1 MKAEKNSSK
10 FVKGTKKKGRKA
22 MKKFGTKKIISIL
35 LAVAVVAITMVI
47 LISAK
52 PQKSIAAIN
61 VTPASNV
68 SKGTVAYLCEAV
80 TGSSGG
86 GISCRIPMKVNTGDT
101 TYCYNTFCMRKG
113 ASLSQTTGYIDTD
126 IYLYEI
132 KDINGNVTTSAVH
145 WIFDNI
151 YLDYDGGGVFSN
163 TGVTPNA
170 EELEYY
176 RQNLTDIVCLYY
188 KNKGKTYDRSEVY
201 NSIKNLSEGRI
212 FRAQQIAIW
221 RFVNSK
227 ATSEALANSSLNT
240 GVQKDIYYALTTIA
254 ETKLV
259 EGYISP
265 NSDVNTRIPT
275 INTANAKLNTANSL
289 IGPFTISN
297 NNNLFSKELVTTL
310 IVNNGDTI
318 LKNSKIVD
326 KDGNEIANFNG
337 TLYNS
342 NKLYDGEFY
351 IKLIDCEQIFE
362 NENLKVDINVDFNL
376 NGYTTIGKYWT
387 KDDGWQPLATLQRQP
402 VSLNYNLPIT
412 RNATDL
418 DLALK
423 KTIRSVES
431 VSGNNKTY
439 IRLEKID
446 TTPLDNGETDALY
459 SMQKSPVDVEVGD
472 IVTYE
477 IKVYNESTKIDAA
490 AIEIVDYL
498 PEGLELANDLDD
510 CVWTNSEEISY
521 EYKKD
526 KKSIIITYGNT
537 GTGNNPGVI
546 QKYTINGGSEK
557 LYGRSVFVK
566 CRVVEGATDILTN
579 TAEITAYGY
588 INENGEYKTAVY
600 GQDENTYINDRD
612 SVVANWNSPNGKTMG
627 YTEEYAYAI
636 KNPNSVVDRVSYAW
650 RNYADAQQDWVKDG
664 GFHNFTGQQDDDDF
678 EKLRVKQPDI
688 ALRKFIVSVKNDVD
702 GETVYEGR
710 TGRLY
715 GYNTSLINMGASSDA
730 MYLMKKV
737 PVTVKIGDT
746 VTYAIRIF
754 NEGEILAKASKV
766 VDYLPEGVTFKAAY
780 LQLEDNSEKL
790 ELSDT
795 ATASKPGT
803 VEYVEDSKMINLT
816 YSGSLLNSY
825 NSEQDTLDY
834 YTFYI
839 ECTVDGDAKGTLTNV
854 AEIMEYELA
863 NGITIDTDIDSAS
876 GNWEFSAL
884 DKELDKELYKTD
896 GESRKF
902 EEWIDYSSNSREIP
916 DEYDDWIGQEDDDD
930 FEKIVVEYQYM
941 DLALRKNIASVQK
954 EDGTVIDFN
963 NDYSEEYDANIDTR
977 IEKRKPTIINASW
990 ENFDSPIKGCTTLE
1004 YYHAKD
1010 AVTIQK
1016 GDKIIYNITV
1026 YNEGT
1031 LAATN
1036 IEIGDYL
1043 PVGLKLAEN
1052 SSINASSG
1060 WEYTTGYGVDDLEDN
1075 GFIAIETVVK
1085 NNEFNAVLDKINL
1098 ENKNV
1103 DCISVP
1109 VELEVTDEAV
1119 VNKYFTNR
1127 AEIKSAV
1134 ALDDNGNRLSGVK
1147 DIDSDYNSIFLE
1159 LYTMLLVDLD
1169 VKDYFDKYYENYNY
1183 TGIDGVE
1190 KTYFPGVEDDD
1201 DFETIYLYQPI
1212 DNKYN
1217 LKLIK
1222 VDALT
1227 GETLDGIKFEIT
1239 GTISGS
1245 DTPIT
1250 ADDIEIDKK
1259 EYTTG
1264 AVTSSVEFNGKTY
1277 TNGIIEI
1284 NNIKID
1290 SPRDHLF
1297 KFEEKEFPE
1306 GMHYNSVDGW
1316 FSVEFKTDENGN
1328 VTPNKIYDI
1337 TSGEILETY
1346 IDNDTNT
1353 VIVLIPNE
1361 KVLGK
1366 YSLNIQKV
1374 DKEDAPIDLPAVFI
1388 IEYPDGTKHKMET
1401 ENGVIEIVKDLEFT
1415 EPGEDKYIV
1424 TEEIAPEG
1432 YVKDTS
1438 PITITVEKYFDEA
1451 TNKFE
1456 VRILNS
1462 KITNA
1467 AGKEYR
1473 YFEDGDSTFVVE
1485 VPNIPI
1491 TGEYNIR
1498 IRKVDYDNPDKVLE
1512 GVTFTIV
1519 TPLGARE
1526 VVTGADGYTEP
1537 VTIPIGTTKFTSVYS
1552 ADQIQI
1558 TENSLGQYE
1567 DIYNKVVDVI
1577 PVYVHKGIMDSKY
1590 VSRRVIL
1597 PTTKVTLDDG
1607 TQVNISL
1614 ELGDNTVTITVPN
1627 KEIKYP
1633 DLSLEKFITAVT
1645 TGEET
1650 KEITDREPVFKK
1662 DNTVTNG
1669 DGYIYTPKYE
1679 KLAPVQVNYN
1689 DIVTYTLRVYNEGEI
1704 DAYAAEIIDDIPEG
1718 VEFVPYTVGD
1728 GSVNDTYRW
1737 VMYKVVTDAE
1747 IALLPAGTEVKELN
1761 GKTQNGVTVYD
1772 KCVVTNDPAE
1782 ADYAVTDYLSIEQ
1795 GKARMDETTSE
1806 NPNLLKAFEPT
1817 TQEKLEKGPDSRD
1830 VKIQFKVTHKPTTKE
1845 EADNTIINHAQI
1857 SKDTDKNGIDITDRD
1872 STENVWTDGEDD
1884 QDREKIKVNYFD
1896 LAEVKWVSEAIIIED
1911 GVERVEKGNV
1921 LEELQNQYDHR
1932 LIYAMYPDTIGQ
1944 YTDLE
1949 PVVKVDIPESKIDSI
1964 VVKFRYKIRV
1974 YNEGQIDGYAKEIT
1988 DYIPD
1993 GMKFVQEDNPLWKEV
2008 GDGKVVTN
2016 QLADK
2021 LLTVGGE
2028 PETIEI
2034 VYTWINGKD
2043 NIGLKVNVAEI
2054 SADYNEHGTPDVDSK
2069 PNNVTPGEDDIDDA
2083 PVLLS
2088 IRTGETVRTE
2098 YIVLGVAVVALIAT
2112 GVVLIKKFVI

>member
-1 MKAEKNSSK
+1 
-10 FVKGTKKKGRKA
+10 
-22 MKKFGTKKIISIL
+22 MKKFGTKKLISIL
-35 LAVAVVAITMVI
+35 LAVAVVAITMVT
-47 LISAK
+47 LIMAQ

-61 VTPASNV
+61 LKLASEV
-68 SKGTVAYLCEAV
+68 SKGTVAHLCEAV
-80 TGSSGG
+80 TGSSSGG
-86 GISCRIPMKVNTGDT
+86 LSCRIPMKVNTGDT

-113 ASLSQTTGYIDTD
+113 ASLSQTTGYTDKD
-126 IYLYEI
+126 IYISEI
-132 KDINGNVTTSAVH
+132 KDSNGKVTTPAVH

-151 YLDYDGGGVFSN
+151 YLDYDGGGVFNN
-163 TGVTPNA
+163 TGVTPNE

-188 KNKGKTYDRSEVY
+188 SNKGKTYNRTEVY
-201 NSIKNLSEGRI
+201 NSIKSLSEGTI

-221 RFVNSK
+221 RFVNS
-227 ATSEALANSSLNT
+227 TSTADAHANSGLNN
-240 GVQKDIYYALTTIA
+240 GIQKDIYYALTTIA
-254 ETKLV
+254 ETKLD

-265 NSDVNTRIPT
+265 NSDVDTRIPT

-289 IGPFTISN
+289 IGPFTIKY

-310 IVNNGDTI
+310 KVNDSDSIKKISN
-318 LKNSKIVD
+318 IVD
-326 KDGNEIANFNG
+326 KDGNEIDNFNG

-351 IKLIDCEQIFE
+351 IKLKDCEQIFE
-362 NENLKVDINVDFNL
+362 NENLKVDVNVDFNL
-376 NGYTTIGKYWT
+376 KGYTTIGKYWT
-387 KDDGWQPLATLQRQP
+387 KGGGWQPLATLQRQP
-402 VSLNYNLPIT
+402 VTLNVNLPIT

-423 KTIRSVES
+423 KMIVSVES

-439 IRLEKID
+439 TRLEKID

-477 IKVYNESTKIDAA
+477 IRVYNESTKIDAA

-498 PEGLELANDLDD
+498 PEGLELAENLKD
-510 CVWTNSEEISY
+510 CVTTSSGEISY
-521 EYKKD
+521 KYEKD

-537 GTGNNPGVI
+537 GIGNNPGVLP
-546 QKYTINGGSEK
+546 KYTINGGSEK

-566 CRVVEGATDILTN
+566 CKVVDGATDILTN
-579 TAEITAYGY
+579 TAEITAFGY
-588 INENGEYKTAVY
+588 INENDEYKTAVY
-600 GQDENTYINDRD
+600 GQDKNTYINDRD
-612 SVVANWNSPNGKTMG
+612 SAVANWNSPNGKTMG

-688 ALRKFIVSVKNDVD
+688 ALRKFIVSVENNVD
-702 GETVYEGR
+702 GEIAYQKSRFIGYDVSAMRIGAAVTDAVYG
-710 TGRLY
+710 
-715 GYNTSLINMGASSDA
+715 
-730 MYLMKKV
+730 MKKK
-737 PVTVKIGDT
+737 PVEVKIGDK

-754 NEGEILAKASKV
+754 NEGEVVAKASKV
-766 VDYLPEGVTFKAAY
+766 VDYLPEGVSFTKAY
-780 LQLEDNSEKL
+780 LQLEEDSDKL
-790 ELSDT
+790 ELLDT
-795 ATASKPGT
+795 ATDSIPGT
-803 VEYVEDSKMINLT
+803 VEYDEDSKMIKLT
-816 YSGSLLNSY
+816 YSGNLLNSFDPKLDSTDP
-825 NSEQDTLDY
+825 NAGILDY
-834 YTFYI
+834 YTFYV
-839 ECTVDGDAKGTLTNV
+839 ECEVESEAKGILTNI
-854 AEIMEYELA
+854 AEITEYELA
-863 NGITIDTDIDSAS
+863 GGRTIQADIDSIP
-876 GNWEFSAL
+876 NDWEIFPLEKGDA
-884 DKELDKELYKTD
+884 
-896 GESRKF
+896 ESRTS
-902 EEWIDYSSNSREIP
+902 EEWIEYSNSRDLP
-916 DEYDDWIGQEDDDD
+916 DEFEDWIGQQDDDD
-930 FEKIVVEYQYM
+930 FEKIYVKYQYM
-941 DLALRKNIASVQK
+941 DLALRKNITSVQK
-954 EDGTVIDFN
+954 ENGTEIDFN
-963 NDYSEEYDANIDTR
+963 KNYSEQYDANIDTR
-977 IEKRKPTIINASW
+977 IEKRKPTLTEASW
-990 ENFDSPIKGCTTLE
+990 TNFETPAPGHTTLE

-1016 GDKIIYNITV
+1016 GDIIRYNITV

-1031 LAATN
+1031 LNATG
-1036 IEIGDYL
+1036 IKIGDYL
-1043 PVGLKLAEN
+1043 PAGLKLAEN

-1060 WEYTTGYGVDDLEDN
+1060 WKYTIGYGVEDLDDN
-1075 GFIAIETVVK
+1075 GFIAIETTVK
-1085 NNEFNAVLDKINL
+1085 NGDSDAVLAQIDL
-1098 ENKNV
+1098 ENQNV
-1103 DCISVP
+1103 DFISIP
-1109 VELEVTDEAV
+1109 VELEVTDAAM

-1127 AEIKSAV
+1127 AEIKKAV
-1134 ALDDNGNRLSGVK
+1134 ALDNNSNELPEVK
-1147 DIDSDYNSIFLE
+1147 DIDSEYNSIFSQ
-1159 LYTMLLVDLD
+1159 LD
-1169 VKDYFDKYYENYNY
+1169 DMSDKEVADYFDNYYENYNY
-1183 TGIDGVE
+1183 TGIDDAE
-1190 KTYFPGVEDDD
+1190 ETYFPGVEDDD

-1239 GTISGS
+1239 GKNLG
-1245 DTPIT
+1245 DNTPIK
-1250 ADDIEIDKK
+1250 AEDVEITNK
-1259 EYTTG
+1259 EYITG
-1264 AVTSSVEFNGKTY
+1264 QATSSVQFNGKTY

-1284 NNIKID
+1284 NNIKIED
-1290 SPRDHLF
+1290 ATEDF
-1297 KFEEKEFPE
+1297 YKFEEKELPE
-1306 GMHYNSVDGW
+1306 EMYYNFING
-1316 FSVEFKTDENGN
+1316 EFKVTFTSDETGN
-1328 VTPNKIYDI
+1328 VTPNEIIDT

-1346 IDNDTNT
+1346 IDKDTNT

-1366 YSLNIQKV
+1366 YSLKIQKV
-1374 DKEDAPIDLPAVFI
+1374 DEAGRPIDLAAQFSI
-1388 IEYPDGTKHKMET
+1388 IHPNGTTKVRST
-1401 ENGVIEIVKDLEFT
+1401 NNGVIEIVKDLEFT
-1415 EPGEDKYIV
+1415 EPGTDTYIV

-1432 YVKDTS
+1432 YVIESS
-1438 PITITVEKYFDEA
+1438 PITITVEKYFDET
-1451 TNKFE
+1451 TNTFE
-1456 VRILNS
+1456 VRIYES

-1467 AGKEYR
+1467 AEKEYR

-1491 TGEYNIR
+1491 TGEYDIR
-1498 IRKVDYDNPDKVLE
+1498 IRKVDYDNPNKVLE
-1512 GVTFTIV
+1512 GVTFTIL
-1519 TPLGARE
+1519 TPLGVHE

-1537 VTIPIGTTKFTSVYS
+1537 ITIPIGKTKETSVYLS
-1552 ADQIQI
+1552 DQIQI
-1558 TENSLGQYE
+1558 TEKSLGQYE
-1567 DIYNKVVDVI
+1567 GIYNKVVDVI
-1577 PVYVHKGIMDSKY
+1577 PLYVQKGIANSKY
-1590 VSRRVIL
+1590 VSSRVIL
-1597 PTTKVTLDDG
+1597 PKTKVTLDDG
-1607 TQVNISL
+1607 TEAYISL
-1614 ELGDNTVTITVPN
+1614 ELGNNTVTITVPN
-1627 KEIKYP
+1627 KEIRYP

-1662 DNTVTNG
+1662 DNTVTKG
-1669 DGYIYTPKYE
+1669 DGYVYTPKYE

-1795 GKARMDETTSE
+1795 GKARMDETTNE
-1806 NPNLLKAFEPT
+1806 NPNLLKAFEPI

-1857 SKDTDKNGIDITDRD
+1857 SKNTDKNGTDITDRD

-1932 LIYAMYPDTIGQ
+1932 LIYAMYPDTIGK

-1964 VVKFRYKIRV
+1964 VVKFKYKIRV

-1993 GMKFVQEDNPLWKEV
+1993 GMKFVQEDNPLWKDI

-2034 VYTWINGKD
+2034 VYTWINSKE

-2054 SADYNEHGTPDVDSK
+2054 SADYNEYGTPDVDSK

-2098 YIVLGVAVVALIAT
+2098 YIVLGIAVVALITT